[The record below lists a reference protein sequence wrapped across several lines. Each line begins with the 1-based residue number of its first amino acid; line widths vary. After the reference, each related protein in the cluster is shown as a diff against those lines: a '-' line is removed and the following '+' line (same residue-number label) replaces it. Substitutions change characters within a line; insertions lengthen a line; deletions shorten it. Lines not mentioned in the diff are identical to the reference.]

1 MFSKNFFLEKF
12 AFDSK
17 KGDFQKRVFTKKKR
31 KSFHEP
37 LCHVKCFKTESD
49 FSKTITL
56 TL

>member
-37 LCHVKCFKTESD
+37 LCHVKCFKTESA
-49 FSKTITL
+49 FSKTMTL